1 MMRNGEPIR
10 SIHIEQDRCSSTTP
24 KDDNKIHCKN
34 CIHEVGS
41 VCKHPKE
48 SEADFYSKHIKNCF
62 CKRKTVPEKKREK
75 INAV

>member
-24 KDDNKIHCKN
+24 SDNNVHCKN

-41 VCKHPKE
+41 VCEHPRE
-48 SEADFYSKHIKNCF
+48 TEDDFYGQPIKSCF
-62 CKRKTVPEKKREK
+62 QKRQTIPDKKREK
-75 INAV
+75 INAF

>member
-24 KDDNKIHCKN
+24 KDDKLEDCKN
-34 CIHEVGS
+34 CKHELGT

-48 SEADFYSKHIKNCF
+48 NEKGFYSQPIKNCF
-62 CKRKTVPEKKREK
+62 QKRQTIPYKKREK
-75 INAV
+75 INAF